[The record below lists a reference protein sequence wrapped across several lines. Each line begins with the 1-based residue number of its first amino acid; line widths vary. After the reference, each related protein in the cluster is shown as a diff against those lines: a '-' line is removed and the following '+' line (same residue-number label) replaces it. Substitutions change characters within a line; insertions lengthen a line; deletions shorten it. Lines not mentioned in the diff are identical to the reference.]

1 MLDVEFFDGLAPGLA
16 LESLLDINWMEYS
29 ISLPQLTM
37 CFGHSMSVRKVHR
50 LVCLCAP
57 PYTVGTNLCPSQN
70 ISQQLSAHYL
80 SISKRP

>member
-37 CFGHSMSVRKVHR
+37 CFGYSMRSEKFIDWFACVHHHTLWGQTSVRLRIFRSNSQHT
-50 LVCLCAP
+50 VC
-57 PYTVGTNLCPSQN
+57 Q
-70 ISQQLSAHYL
+70 
-80 SISKRP
+80 